1 MEKNRVDPEA
11 EKARSADQEWIE
23 MKLLTPLTAD
33 LFPEEDRNGETIPIT
48 VGKRWMEGS
57 LRSMRM

>member
-33 LFPEEDRNGETIPIT
+33 FFPEEDLEWEDDSHNSGETLD
-48 VGKRWMEGS
+48 GRE
-57 LRSMRM
+57 LAQ